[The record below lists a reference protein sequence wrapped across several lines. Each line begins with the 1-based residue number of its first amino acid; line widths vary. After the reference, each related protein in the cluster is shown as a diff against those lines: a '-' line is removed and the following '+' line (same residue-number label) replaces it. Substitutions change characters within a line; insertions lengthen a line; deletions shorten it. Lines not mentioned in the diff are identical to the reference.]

1 MMIDKTKELV
11 EEKFTIAN
19 GYAHDA
25 KVLILIIFCRN
36 IFEIEN
42 NIHGRVEIW
51 NLTRS
56 LTRISH
62 HSRGY
67 LTRISHEDISRL
79 RRSLTR
85 ISHDSRGYL
94 TRISHDSQGV
104 SRGYLTRISHDSR
117 GYLARVSHD
126 SRGYLTRIYLT
137 IEQSRTS
144 EISCSASEVNFI
156 FSSIR
161 HCSV

>member
-1 MMIDKTKELV
+1 MIDKTKELV

-51 NLTRS
+51 NLTRISREDISPLTRISHEDISRLTRS

-79 RRSLTR
+79 TR
-85 ISHDSRGYL
+85 ISHEDILRRYLTTHEESHEDISRG
-94 TRISHDSQGV
+94 
-104 SRGYLTRISHDSR
+104 
-117 GYLARVSHD
+117 
-126 SRGYLTRIYLT
+126 
-137 IEQSRTS
+137 
-144 EISCSASEVNFI
+144 
-156 FSSIR
+156 
-161 HCSV
+161 